1 MRNETPFEQALT
13 EVWIDEYRD
22 VPPEEEL
29 HHAFSPEFEA
39 KMEAL
44 FRKVRKNHWKRSK
57 VILRRVALV
66 AAIIAALLLTACTI
80 PAVRQV
86 FKDLFVD
93 FFVEDKETFYE
104 FTYDPDEVVNAPD
117 CIETVYAPTYVPE
130 GFAEDARY
138 CNIAGAG
145 VVWYNEDNVCI
156 SFSQSIMPADPM
168 DVSGTGY
175 NAENATLEWIPLGGG
190 QVLRLE
196 NEWHLM
202 YIWATNEYRFDL
214 ICSKEFPEEELQK
227 IFNSIQIDEAA
238 VIDGADEYSN

>member
-1 MRNETPFEQALT
+1 MKKETPFEQALT

-130 GFAEDARY
+130 GFAEDVRSY
-138 CNIAGAG
+138 SIAGVDITWSREVEG
-145 VVWYNEDNVCI
+145 HGIRFRQRC
-156 SFSQSIMPADPM
+156 MPDDPEHVK
-168 DVSGTGY
+168 DFGL
-175 NAENATLEWIPLGGG
+175 NAENAKIEWIELGGG
-190 QVLRLE
+190 QVLRYEDGDYLGY
-196 NEWHLM
+196 H
-202 YIWATNEYRFDL
+202 WATSEYRFSL
-214 ICSKEFPEEELQK
+214 TCTQSIGEQELRLM
-227 IFNSIQIDEAA
+227 FESIQIVEDA
-238 VIDGADEYSN
+238 VIFDADESN